1 MVELSVVIRD
11 FSKTHPDFNVLPAVG
26 YGYYAGNVAFDLD
39 ADGKPLYTGEG
50 FRIAAPWRDASGKI
64 IAPHLFNTCNF
75 VGARPVDPGRTSF
88 RIAVDESVRIKKG
101 SVVDSFDS
109 NLGAYGTDNV
119 GEAALIMANGSN
131 KKKRYVK
138 IKTDSTV
145 LGDVL
150 VHPDDDPAEAVKIYR
165 TGRVSG
171 ELARMETEAEIPG
184 VEMPV
189 PDLGASVGKIRYKGG
204 EHTITED
211 LHCRSLKLKKGATLT
226 VRGDVT
232 IWCDRDLELEDG
244 SVLNIDGNV
253 VIRTDREFEL
263 DDGSEVMLAD
273 EATLTLYVGDELE
286 LDDRSML
293 NMNTGNPQLV
303 SIIMM
308 DLDDRGT
315 SRVKLDDRSMAAAW
329 VHGPGTDFRLDDGSE
344 FFGSFMGRKLRVS
357 RRSRFHV
364 DMATASDTGG
374 GGGFE
379 PEPFLILQNLQ

>member
-1 MVELSVVIRD
+1 
-11 FSKTHPDFNVLPAVG
+11 
-26 YGYYAGNVAFDLD
+26 
-39 ADGKPLYTGEG
+39 
-50 FRIAAPWRDASGKI
+50 
-64 IAPHLFNTCNF
+64 
-75 VGARPVDPGRTSF
+75 
-88 RIAVDESVRIKKG
+88 
-101 SVVDSFDS
+101 
-109 NLGAYGTDNV
+109 
-119 GEAALIMANGSN
+119 
-131 KKKRYVK
+131 
-138 IKTDSTV
+138 
-145 LGDVL
+145 
-150 VHPDDDPAEAVKIYR
+150 
-165 TGRVSG
+165 
-171 ELARMETEAEIPG
+171 METEAEIPG

-189 PDLGASVGKIRYKGG
+189 PDLGASVGKIRHKGG

-379 PEPFLILQNLQ
+379 PEPCELGDRPGSEGLASGADVISAGTFSEWWRDVLGVNQSTVQSIRLSRSRFGVYFFLHNNYRPINGLLLGNEGEINNYHFTVELDAEFTYAAGTGQWFELRCTDDAYVFINGRLVLDLGGYGFDRTMYIDMDRLGLADGETARLQLFHAQRQRGLAIFRLLTNIALSDIAATPSVTGILDD